1 MNAPNEP
8 LAANPLLDFET
19 LPRFGEIG
27 PEHVGPAV
35 DHLLAEARA
44 AIEHVASSTGAR
56 TWENFVVPLA
66 DAQDRLERV
75 WGQVN
80 HLNAVVNTPALRDA
94 YNTNLPK
101 VTAFHTEFGQDLDLL
116 PHRRLSDRH

>member
-1 MNAPNEP
+1 MNAPDEP
-8 LAANPLLDFET
+8 LAANPLLDLEA

-35 DHLLAEARA
+35 DRLLAEARA
-44 AIEHVASSTGAR
+44 AIEHVASNTAGR

-66 DAQDRLERV
+66 DAQDRLDRV

-94 YNTNLPK
+94 YNANLPK
-101 VTAFHTEFGQDLDLL
+101 I
-116 PHRRLSDRH
+116 